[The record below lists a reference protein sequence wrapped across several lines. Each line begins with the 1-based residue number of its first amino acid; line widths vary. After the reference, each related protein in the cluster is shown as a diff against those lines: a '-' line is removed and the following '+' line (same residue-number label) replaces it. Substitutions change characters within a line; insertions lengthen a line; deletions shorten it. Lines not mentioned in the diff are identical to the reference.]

1 MHYYDV
7 HVFLGHWNLRNMS
20 PVPSVGVGEI
30 HTPFCPTLRC
40 DHRPALMPFLWNCLH
55 HQGQIL
61 LSMQNTHRSFQTGP
75 EGKWIWMDL
84 TTNLRPCRSKNWDKW
99 NILTFQDW
107 IIHEV
112 SHHKRDLLW
121 DPHMDTWV
129 RVCQTAI
136 CFGSLLVWCV
146 ILTLSRRKV
155 MNKNTQHQK
164 QDYIKYEFA
173 CQAVKFKKA
182 HIKPRRKP
190 VEKNCA
196 CPGQSLVIFIIRYT
210 FI

>member
-20 PVPSVGVGEI
+20 PVPSVRVGEI

-61 LSMQNTHRSFQTGP
+61 LSTQNTHRSFQTGSGWTWLLISGP
-75 EGKWIWMDL
+75 VGL
-84 TTNLRPCRSKNWDKW
+84 KNWVKW
-99 NILTFQDW
+99 SIFTFQVW

-129 RVCQTAI
+129 TVCQTTI
-136 CFGSLLVWCV
+136 CFGSLLVCCV

-155 MNKNTQHQK
+155 MNKKN
-164 QDYIKYEFA
+164 A
-173 CQAVKFKKA
+173 ASKA
-182 HIKPRRKP
+182 R
-190 VEKNCA
+190 
-196 CPGQSLVIFIIRYT
+196 LY
-210 FI
+210 